1 GCTARRPSRS
11 RAECWRARRSRRGC
25 VSITA
30 ASKRSTSARQSPRK
44 RRPRREKKS
53 PELALAKVGLHK
65 ERCSMVWKR
74 LVRAAR
80 PRSAPLTVE
89 SLEART
95 VLSTATPYVVPA
107 NPAVDV
113 RSILT
118 TGDSVGTYRMAGIPD
133 GLGAF
138 DNGNGTFTVL
148 MNHE

>member
-1 GCTARRPSRS
+1 
-11 RAECWRARRSRRGC
+11 
-25 VSITA
+25 
-30 ASKRSTSARQSPRK
+30 
-44 RRPRREKKS
+44 
-53 PELALAKVGLHK
+53 
-65 ERCSMVWKR
+65 MVWKR

-80 PRSAPLTVE
+80 PRSAPLVVE
-89 SLEART
+89 PLEART

-148 MNHE
+148 MNHELPATAGVTRAHGGTGAFVSKWVIDK